1 MYIIIVVVVVV
12 IFIVVIIIIVI
23 IITIRC
29 LQESKGGD
37 CDTYTDGACSLLRR
51 KMYKA
56 RRASCPV
63 LDVASVVGTS
73 CST

>member
-1 MYIIIVVVVVV
+1 MYIIVVVVI
-12 IFIVVIIIIVI
+12 IFIVI
-23 IITIRC
+23 IIIRC

-63 LDVASVVGTS
+63 LDVASVVCTS
-73 CST
+73 CSK